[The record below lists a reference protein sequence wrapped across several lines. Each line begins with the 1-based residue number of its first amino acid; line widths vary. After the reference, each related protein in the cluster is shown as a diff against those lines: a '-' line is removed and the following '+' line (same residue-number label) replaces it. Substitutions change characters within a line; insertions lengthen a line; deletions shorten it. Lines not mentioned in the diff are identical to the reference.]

1 MDKEKRLKRLKTLAK
16 FRNLNSKP
24 NSSFTTGNRYGLH
37 YHYVFS
43 SNFRVFGDAV
53 SIEDIADYLTIDV
66 NSILVCKHRVPY
78 QLTCG
83 ACQRMRPEVLRVKSY
98 RQQVKHA
105 TSIDDIE
112 DDLFI
117 EERRERRLLN
127 EKLSN
132 PDLDDL
138 IENRQDEFLQLN
150 QQALNLFM
158 VESKLLDSSGFLKR
172 KKNESNS

>member
-1 MDKEKRLKRLKTLAK
+1 MDLEKKQKRLKTIAK
-16 FRNLNSKP
+16 FRTLNSEP
-24 NSSFTTGNRYGLH
+24 DSTFTTGNRFGLH

-43 SNFRVFGDAV
+43 SGFRVFGDA
-53 SIEDIADYLTIDV
+53 IPMDEIADYLTIDV

-78 QLTCG
+78 QITCG
-83 ACQRMRPEVLRVKSY
+83 ACQRMRPEALRFKNSK
-98 RQQVKHA
+98 RQVKYA

-117 EERRERRLLN
+117 EERRTKRILD

-138 IENRQDEFLQLN
+138 IENRQEEFMQLN

-158 VESKLLDSSGFLKR
+158 VESTLLDSSGFLKR
-172 KKNESNS
+172 KRKSDV